1 MYRLLYERKAIRE
14 LAAIDPV
21 MQRRI
26 KEKLEQLRQ
35 NPENLAPRI
44 KKLKGRKFSGLERLR
59 VGSYRIIFRK
69 EEDRLFILIIRIG
82 HRSEIY

>member
-1 MYRLLYERKAIRE
+1 MYRLMYERKAIRE

-21 MQRRI
+21 MQHRI
-26 KEKLEQLRQ
+26 KEKLEQLRR
-35 NPENLAPRI
+35 NPENLSQQI

-69 EEDRLFILIIRIG
+69 EEDRLLILIIRIG